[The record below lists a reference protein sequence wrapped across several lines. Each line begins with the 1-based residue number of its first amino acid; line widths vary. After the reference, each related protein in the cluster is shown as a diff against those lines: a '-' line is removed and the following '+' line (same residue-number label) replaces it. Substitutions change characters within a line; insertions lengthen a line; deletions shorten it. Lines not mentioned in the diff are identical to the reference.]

1 MEEDVTKEEGRGRNR
16 RGLDQPA
23 AAAEE
28 EAEEGDAEEEEE
40 EDVWEL

>member
-28 EAEEGDAEEEEE
+28 EAEEVVASGGGDYEAT
-40 EDVWEL
+40 

>member
-28 EAEEGDAEEEEE
+28 EEAEEGEE